1 MRDEEHFNDS
11 DTFLPERWLKGNH
24 PDACPSKKASNPFV
38 YLPFGFGPRSCIGRR
53 LATME
58 IDIILKRILEKYHV
72 EYHYDDLKFRNG
84 FILSPINELK
94 FKFIDIKWGVNFI

>member
-1 MRDEEHFNDS
+1 MGNIIVMRDEEHFNDS
-11 DTFLPERWLKGNH
+11 DKFIPERWLKGNH

-53 LATME
+53 LAIME
-58 IDIILKRILEKYHV
+58 IDIILKRILERYHV

-94 FKFIDIKWGVNFI
+94 FKFIDIK